1 MIYKTIDLYKEFG
14 VKRGDNKAGYLTV
27 YTHENSHEINES
39 RKYPCMLVMPGGA
52 YLYVSDREKEP
63 IALRYFAAGYNA
75 YVLNYSVEPSRYP
88 TQLIEAAMAMAYIRR
103 NAEELHNDSA
113 HVAAIGFSAGGHLCG
128 SISTMYGEKVIFE
141 KTGITAMEAKPNA
154 SVFAY
159 AVVCTEYPQ
168 ETYFHLCEEKPEIM
182 AKVNIAANVD
192 KNTSPMFIWCTAN
205 DPVVDPG
212 NSLAIASACR
222 KNGVPFDLHIYRDGE
237 HGLSNGDKSVWKDEH
252 PHSKLADRWLDD
264 TLLWLSELGFD
275 YVD

>member
-14 VKRGDNKAGYLTV
+14 VERGDNKAGYLTV
-27 YTHENSHEINES
+27 YANENSHEINES

-128 SISTMYGEKVIFE
+128 CLGTMFNCPEVSDLRNSDLIRP
-141 KTGITAMEAKPNA
+141 T
-154 SVFAY
+154 
-159 AVVCTEYPQ
+159 AVVLSYPV
-168 ETYFHLCEEKPEIM
+168 TISFKPEF
-182 AKVNIAANVD
+182 AKAQLY
-192 KNTSPMFIWCTAN
+192 SQRW
-205 DPVVDPG
+205 
-212 NSLAIASACR
+212 
-222 KNGVPFDLHIYRDGE
+222 
-237 HGLSNGDKSVWKDEH
+237 H
-252 PHSKLADRWLDD
+252 PRHHFSFTYTRF
-264 TLLWLSELGFD
+264 T
-275 YVD
+275 